1 MATARAGFAAPR
13 FLNGDRSVLDFIDKK
28 FTDILIEKG
37 VLTAE
42 QLGTATAEAT
52 RRKDPLEKVLVE
64 MRVAPKEEIM
74 WARAEELGKIY
85 VDLANRKIDADIANI
100 VSESIARRHHLICI
114 GKMDKKVTL
123 AMADPTDIFALDDVR
138 LKTGLTPEPV
148 LSYIDDIERAL
159 DGIYSSGDSKWQSL
173 ITETEEG
180 VDIVKESEEMPDDIV
195 VDAPIV
201 RLADLIVTQ
210 AIQQKASD
218 IHIEPFEREIV
229 VRYRIDGVL
238 RVVMN
243 PPKAIQPALISRF
256 KIMSNLNIAEK
267 RVPQDG
273 RIQVNL
279 KRDRY
284 DLRVSVLPCIYGESV
299 VMRIL
304 DRKSVNVELDKLGFH
319 PQLLE
324 VWKKL
329 IALPNGVLLVT
340 GPTGSGKS
348 TTLYATLNA
357 INDSET
363 KIVTVE
369 DPVEYNI
376 TGINQVQVNPKV
388 GLTFA
393 MGLRSFLRQDP
404 DVMMVGEIRD
414 QETALIAV
422 QSALTGHLV
431 LSTLHTN
438 DSVSSVTRLIDMGI
452 EPFLLASS
460 VQGVMAQRLV
470 RTVCPN
476 CKRSVKTIKA
486 VAAKF
491 EEYGIPAESLK
502 LVKGEGC
509 ENCNG
514 TGYKGR
520 AGVHELFAM
529 TDEMRRLVLERGLP
543 QEMKKLALDQ
553 GLRTLYHDGLL
564 KVAQGITTLEE
575 VLRVAVD

>member
-1 MATARAGFAAPR
+1 LGI
-13 FLNGDRSVLDFIDKK
+13 GSVLEFIDKK
-28 FTDILIEKG
+28 FTDILLEKG
-37 VLTAE
+37 VLTTE
-42 QLGTATAEAT
+42 QLKVATAEAL
-52 RRKDPLEKVLVE
+52 RRKDPLEKILLE

-74 WARAEELGKIY
+74 WARAEELGKIF
-85 VDLANRKIDADIANI
+85 VDLANRKIDPEIANI
-100 VSESIARRHHLICI
+100 VPESIARRHHLICI
-114 GKMDKKVTL
+114 GRVDKKVTL

-159 DGIYSSGDSKWQSL
+159 DGIYSSGDSQWQSL
-173 ITETEEG
+173 ISDAEDG

-201 RLADLIVTQ
+201 RLADMIVTQ

-256 KIMSNLNIAEK
+256 KIMANLNIAEK

-273 RIQVNL
+273 RIQVTL

-284 DLRVSVLPCIYGESV
+284 DLRVSVLPVIYGESI

-304 DRKSVNVELDKLGFH
+304 DRKSVNVDLDKLGFH

-324 VWKKL
+324 VWQKL

-348 TTLYATLNA
+348 TTLYATLNS
-357 INDSET
+357 INDTET

-376 TGINQVQVNPKV
+376 AGINQVQVNPKV

-393 MGLRSFLRQDP
+393 AGLRSFLRQDP

-438 DSVSSVTRLIDMGI
+438 DSVASITRMIDMGI

-460 VQGVMAQRLV
+460 IQGVMAQRLV
-470 RTVCPN
+470 RTVCAN

-486 VAAKF
+486 MAVKF
-491 EEYGIPAESLK
+491 EEYGIPGDSLR

-509 ENCNG
+509 ETCNG

-529 TDEMRRLVLERGLP
+529 TDDMRHLILDRGLP
-543 QEMKKLALDQ
+543 SDMKKLALEQ
-553 GLRTLYHDGLL
+553 GLRTLYHDGLM
-564 KVAQGITTLEE
+564 KVAQGVTTLEE

>member
-1 MATARAGFAAPR
+1 LGI
-13 FLNGDRSVLDFIDKK
+13 GSVLEFIDKK
-28 FTDILIEKG
+28 FTDILLEKG
-37 VLTAE
+37 VLTTE
-42 QLGTATAEAT
+42 QLKVATAEAL
-52 RRKDPLEKVLVE
+52 RRKEPLEKILVE

-74 WARAEELGKIY
+74 WARAEELGKIF
-85 VDLANRKIDADIANI
+85 VDLANRKIDTEIANI
-100 VSESIARRHHLICI
+100 VPESIARRHHLICI
-114 GKMDKKVTL
+114 GRVDKKVTL

-148 LSYIDDIERAL
+148 LSYIEDIERAL
-159 DGIYSSGDSKWQSL
+159 DGIYASGDSQWQTL
-173 ITETEEG
+173 ISDAEDG
-180 VDIVKESEEMPDDIV
+180 VDIIKDTAEMPEDIV

-201 RLADLIVTQ
+201 RLADMIVTQ

-256 KIMSNLNIAEK
+256 KIMANLNIAEK
-267 RVPQDG
+267 RIPQDG
-273 RIQVNL
+273 RIQVTL

-284 DLRVSVLPCIYGESV
+284 DLRVSVLPVIYGESI

-304 DRKSVNVELDKLGFH
+304 DRKSVNVDLDKLGFH

-324 VWKKL
+324 VWQKL
-329 IALPNGVLLVT
+329 IVLPNGVLLVT

-348 TTLYATLNA
+348 TTLYATLNS
-357 INDSET
+357 INDTET

-376 TGINQVQVNPKV
+376 AGINQVQVNPKV

-393 MGLRSFLRQDP
+393 AGLRSFLRQDP

-438 DSVSSVTRLIDMGI
+438 DSVASITRLIDMGI

-460 VQGVMAQRLV
+460 IQGVMAQRLV
-470 RTVCPN
+470 RTVCAN
-476 CKRSVKTIKA
+476 CKRTVKTIKA
-486 VAAKF
+486 MAVKF
-491 EEYGIPAESLK
+491 EEYGIPGDSLR

-509 ENCNG
+509 ETCNG

-529 TDEMRRLVLERGLP
+529 TDDMRRLILERGLP
-543 QEMKKLALDQ
+543 SDMKKLALEQ
-553 GLRTLYHDGLL
+553 GLRTLYHDGLM

>member
-1 MATARAGFAAPR
+1 
-13 FLNGDRSVLDFIDKK
+13 VLEFIDKK
-28 FTDILIEKG
+28 FTDILMEKG

-42 QLGTATAEAT
+42 QLKTATADAL
-52 RRKDPLEKVLVE
+52 RRKEPLEKILVE
-64 MRVAPKEEIM
+64 LRVAPKEEIM
-74 WARAEELGKIY
+74 WARAEELGKIF
-85 VDLANRKIDADIANI
+85 VDLSNRKIDSDIANI
-100 VSESIARRHHLICI
+100 VPENIARRHHLICI
-114 GKMDKKVTL
+114 GRVDKKVTL

-159 DGIYSSGDSKWQSL
+159 DGIYTSNDSQWQSL
-173 ITETEEG
+173 ISDAEDG
-180 VDIVKESEEMPDDIV
+180 VDIVQDREEMPDDIV

-201 RLADLIVTQ
+201 RLADMIVTQ

-256 KIMSNLNIAEK
+256 KIMANLNIAEK

-273 RIQVNL
+273 RIQVTL

-284 DLRVSVLPCIYGESV
+284 DLRVSVLPVIYGESI

-304 DRKSVNVELDKLGFH
+304 DRKSVNVDLDKLGFH

-324 VWKKL
+324 VWQKL
-329 IALPNGVLLVT
+329 IVLPNGVLLVT

-348 TTLYATLNA
+348 TTLYATLNS
-357 INDSET
+357 INDTET

-376 TGINQVQVNPKV
+376 AGINQVQVNPKV

-393 MGLRSFLRQDP
+393 IGLRSFLRQDP

-438 DSVSSVTRLIDMGI
+438 DSVASITRLIDMGI

-460 VQGVMAQRLV
+460 IQGVMAQRLV

-476 CKRSVKTIKA
+476 CKRGVKTIKA
-486 VAAKF
+486 LAVKF
-491 EEYGIPAESLK
+491 EEYGIPAESLR

-520 AGVHELFAM
+520 AGVHELFVM
-529 TDEMRRLVLERGLP
+529 TEEMRRIVLERGLP
-543 QEMKKLALDQ
+543 SDMKKLALEQ
-553 GLRTLYHDGLL
+553 GLRTLYHDGLM
-564 KVAQGITTLEE
+564 KVAQGITTIEE

>member
-1 MATARAGFAAPR
+1 
-13 FLNGDRSVLDFIDKK
+13 LLDFISKR
-28 FTDILIEKG
+28 FTDILMEKG
-37 VLTAE
+37 LLSAE
-42 QLGTATAEAT
+42 QLDQATKTAE
-52 RRKDPLEKVLVE
+52 RRGEPVEKALVE
-64 MRVAPKEEIM
+64 MRVAPKDEIM

-85 VDLANRKIDADIANI
+85 VDLSNRKIDSEIGSI
-100 VSESIARRHHLICI
+100 VPEATARRHHLICI
-114 GKMDKKVTL
+114 GRMDKKITL

-138 LKTGLTPEPV
+138 IRTGYIPEPV
-148 LSYIDDIERAL
+148 LSYIDDVERA
-159 DGIYSSGDSKWQSL
+159 IDSMYAGGSQWQSIVGDAEDVVDVVGEKSEL
-173 ITETEEG
+173 PEE
-180 VDIVKESEEMPDDIV
+180 VV

-201 RLADLIVTQ
+201 RLADLIITQ

-218 IHIEPFEREIV
+218 IHIEPFEHEVV

-238 RVVMN
+238 RPVMN

-256 KIMSNLNIAEK
+256 KIMANLNIAEK

-273 RIQVNL
+273 RIQVNI

-284 DLRVSVLPCIYGESV
+284 DLRVSVLPCLYGESV

-304 DRKSVNVELDKLGFH
+304 DRKSVMVELDRLGFH
-319 PQLLE
+319 PELLAK
-324 VWKKL
+324 WKEL
-329 IALPNGVLLVT
+329 IVIPNGVILVT

-357 INDSET
+357 INNTET

-376 TGINQVQVNPKV
+376 QGINQVQVYPKV

-393 MGLRSFLRQDP
+393 AGLRAFLRQDP

-438 DSVSSVTRLIDMGI
+438 DSVSAITRLIDMGI

-470 RTVCPN
+470 RTVCPM
-476 CKRSVKTIKA
+476 CKRAVKPQKA
-486 VAAKF
+486 ISDKF
-491 EEYGIPAESLK
+491 AEFGIPADALK
-502 LVKGEGC
+502 LAKGEGC
-509 ENCNG
+509 DHCAG
-514 TGYKGR
+514 SGYKGR
-520 AGVHELFAM
+520 AGIHELFVM
-529 TDEMRRLVLERGLP
+529 SDRMRSLVLERGSASTLKRMAG
-543 QEMKKLALDQ
+543 EE
-553 GLRTLYHDGLL
+553 GLRVLYHDGLL
-564 KVAQGITTLEE
+564 KAAKGITTLEE
-575 VLRVAVD
+575 VLRVAVA

>member
-1 MATARAGFAAPR
+1 M
-13 FLNGDRSVLDFIDKK
+13 LEFIDKK
-28 FTDILIEKG
+28 FTDILLEKG
-37 VLTAE
+37 VLTTE
-42 QLGTATAEAT
+42 QLKVATAEAL
-52 RRKDPLEKVLVE
+52 RRKDPLEKILVE
-64 MRVAPKEEIM
+64 MRVATKEEIM
-74 WARAEELGKIY
+74 WARAEELGKIF
-85 VDLANRKIDADIANI
+85 VDLANRKIDTEIANI
-100 VSESIARRHHLICI
+100 VPESIARRHHLICI
-114 GKMDKKVTL
+114 GRVDRKITL
-123 AMADPTDIFALDDVR
+123 AMADPTDIFALDAVR
-138 LKTGLTPEPV
+138 LKTDLTPEPV

-159 DGIYSSGDSKWQSL
+159 DGIYASGDSQWQTL
-173 ITETEEG
+173 ISDAEDG
-180 VDIVKESEEMPDDIV
+180 VDIIKDTAEMPEDIV

-201 RLADLIVTQ
+201 RLADMIVTQ

-256 KIMSNLNIAEK
+256 KIMANLNIAEK
-267 RVPQDG
+267 RIPQDG
-273 RIQVNL
+273 RIQVTL

-284 DLRVSVLPCIYGESV
+284 DLRVSVLPVIYGESI

-304 DRKSVNVELDKLGFH
+304 DRKSVNVDLDKLGFH
-319 PQLLE
+319 LQLLE
-324 VWKKL
+324 VWQKL
-329 IALPNGVLLVT
+329 IVLPNGVLLVT

-348 TTLYATLNA
+348 TTLYATLNS
-357 INDSET
+357 INDTET

-376 TGINQVQVNPKV
+376 AGINQVQVNPKV

-393 MGLRSFLRQDP
+393 AGLRSFLRQDP

-438 DSVSSVTRLIDMGI
+438 DSVASITRLIDMGI

-460 VQGVMAQRLV
+460 IQGVMAQRLV
-470 RTVCPN
+470 RTVCAN
-476 CKRSVKTIKA
+476 CKRTVKTIKA
-486 VAAKF
+486 MAVKF
-491 EEYGIPAESLK
+491 EEYGIPGDSLR

-509 ENCNG
+509 ETCNG

-529 TDEMRRLVLERGLP
+529 TDDMRRLILERGLP
-543 QEMKKLALDQ
+543 SDMKKLALEQ
-553 GLRTLYHDGLL
+553 GLRTLYHDGLM

>member
-1 MATARAGFAAPR
+1 MI
-13 FLNGDRSVLDFIDKK
+13 DFIDKK
-28 FTDILIEKG
+28 FTDILLEKG
-37 VLTAE
+37 LIAAE
-42 QLGTATAEAT
+42 QLTEAIAKSEQM
-52 RRKDPLEKVLVE
+52 REPLDKVLVD
-64 MRVAPKEEIM
+64 MRAAPKDEIM
-74 WARAEELGKIY
+74 WARAEEIGKIY
-85 VDLANRKIDADIANI
+85 VDLANRKVDQDIADIVPEA
-100 VSESIARRHHLICI
+100 VARRHKLICI
-114 GKMDKKVTL
+114 GRVDKKVTL

-138 LKTGLTPEPV
+138 MRTGYTPEPV
-148 LSYIDDIERAL
+148 LSFVDDIERVL
-159 DGIYSSGDSKWQSL
+159 DQIYSAGDGQWQSIIGDAEDQIDL
-173 ITETEEG
+173 
-180 VDIVKESEEMPDDIV
+180 VKEQEELPDEVI
-195 VDAPIV
+195 VDAPVV
-201 RLADLIVTQ
+201 RLADLIITQ
-210 AIQQKASD
+210 AIAQKASD
-218 IHIEPFEREIV
+218 IHIEPFEREMV

-238 RVVMN
+238 RPVMN

-256 KIMSNLNIAEK
+256 KIMANLNIAEK

-273 RIQVNL
+273 RIQINI

-284 DLRVSVLPCIYGESV
+284 DLRVSVLPCLYGESI

-304 DRKSVNVELDKLGFH
+304 DRKSVMVELDRLGFH
-319 PQLLE
+319 PELLDT
-324 VWKKL
+324 WKKL

-348 TTLYATLNA
+348 TTLYASLNA

-363 KIVTVE
+363 KIVTIE

-376 TGINQVQVNPKV
+376 QGINQVQVHPKV

-393 MGLRSFLRQDP
+393 AGLRSFLRQDP

-438 DSVSSVTRLIDMGI
+438 DSVASITRLIDMGI

-460 VQGVMAQRLV
+460 VQGIMAQRLV
-470 RTVCPN
+470 RTVCN
-476 CKRSVKTIKA
+476 QCRRSVKLIPA
-486 VAAKF
+486 IAAKF
-491 EEYGIPAESLK
+491 TEYGIPADSVRLSR
-502 LVKGEGC
+502 GEGC
-509 ENCNG
+509 ENCAG

-529 TDEMRRLVLERGLP
+529 SDEMRRLILERAPSSEL
-543 QEMKKLALDQ
+543 KKVALAQ

-564 KVAQGITTLEE
+564 KVSQGVTTLEE